1 MFCPNSTSFV
11 RYKNNKFLTNHLDS
25 FLAWNLL
32 FLYLTNE
39 VEFGHDIL
47 QGYHHIIYMCDFFSE
62 FRWLFCRG
70 LYGFSRR
77 LWFPP
82 DTFPLRFIALWLTMS
97 VRWMKKPTSFVDFL
111 SVVKMLDGDTQIPC
125 EFVLNALFLWCAFQ
139 VPIPSGW
146 QSDWLQTRRICCCDQ
161 ECDNKR

>member
-1 MFCPNSTSFV
+1 MMI
-11 RYKNNKFLTNHLDS
+11 H
-25 FLAWNLL
+25 NLL
-32 FLYLTNE
+32 KYLVQTRLRLW
-39 VEFGHDIL
+39 DIKITICYFYISQTKSNL
-47 QGYHHIIYMCDFFSE
+47 DKIFYKVVYHHIIYMCDFFSE